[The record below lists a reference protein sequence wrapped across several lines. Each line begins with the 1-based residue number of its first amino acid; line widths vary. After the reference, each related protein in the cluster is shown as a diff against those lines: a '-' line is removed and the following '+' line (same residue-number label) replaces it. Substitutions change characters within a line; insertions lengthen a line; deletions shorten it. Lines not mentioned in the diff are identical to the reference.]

1 MCVTRGEG
9 YSTGRGKQ
17 QGGSMAQLALNAGKA
32 TGMCDDAPVRQSG
45 WEFLLLA
52 FGGPTARS
60 NFLP

>member
-1 MCVTRGEG
+1 MCVTEGEG

-17 QGGSMAQLALNAGKA
+17 QGGASAQLALSVGKA
-32 TGMCDDAPVRQSG
+32 TSMCDAPVRPSG

-52 FGGPTARS
+52 FRGPTARN